1 MQPIGY
7 GAKMA
12 GLESKQKIP
21 KKIDWTLSK
30 AYNQTTGKGTGNTK
44 TGNGKMIG
52 ENVKVYPRD
61 HRKLVSGMIVGKNA
75 EAYLIRTESGKYTT
89 AKIATAI
96 VVRKK

>member
-12 GLESKQKIP
+12 GLESKIKFRENLIGHFGKRIIRQPAREPGTQKRE
-21 KKIDWTLSK
+21 KKML
-30 AYNQTTGKGTGNTK
+30 
-44 TGNGKMIG
+44 G
-52 ENVKVYPRD
+52 ENVKIYPRD
-61 HRKLVSGMIVGKNA
+61 HRKMVSGMIVGKNA

-89 AKIATAI
+89 AKISTAI

>member
-12 GLESKQKIP
+12 GLESKKKFRKNLIGHLARRIIRQPGREPGTQKRE
-21 KKIDWTLSK
+21 K
-30 AYNQTTGKGTGNTK
+30 
-44 TGNGKMIG
+44 KMIG
-52 ENVKVYPRD
+52 ESVKVYPRD
-61 HRKLVSGMIVGKNA
+61 HRKMVSGMIVGKNA

>member
-1 MQPIGY
+1 MIGHLARRIIRQPVR
-7 GAKMA
+7 
-12 GLESKQKIP
+12 E
-21 KKIDWTLSK
+21 
-30 AYNQTTGKGTGNTK
+30 TGNTK

-61 HRKLVSGMIVGKNA
+61 HRKMVSGMIVAKNA

-96 VVRKK
+96 VVRKKN